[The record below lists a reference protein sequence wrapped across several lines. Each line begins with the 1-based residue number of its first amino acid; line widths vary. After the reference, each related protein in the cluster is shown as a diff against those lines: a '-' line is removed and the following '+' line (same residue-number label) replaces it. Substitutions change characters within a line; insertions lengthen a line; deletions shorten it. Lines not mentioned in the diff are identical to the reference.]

1 MLGANATGRP
11 FRGDHAGIIPDDILY
26 RFGFASGR
34 ESGSADEG
42 LLLPDCR
49 ITNAVEC
56 LPPQNEPSPSE
67 VQTCNPYLATELGG
81 LPPGALVL
89 ALGALAHATV
99 LKAIRLA
106 SASFPFAHGAEHGIT
121 PRLRVLFSCHRSR
134 YNTQT
139 RRLTQPMFHA
149 IFASA
154 KPVLPDG
161 RDGPIPLQAGSGI
174 GATGPEELR
183 CWLQQCFV
191 TNL

>member
-1 MLGANATGRP
+1 MHGANATGRP

-89 ALGALAHATV
+89 ALGALAHAAV

-106 SASFPFAHGAEHGIT
+106 SAAFPFAHGAEHGIT
-121 PRLRVLFSCHRSR
+121 PRLRLLVSCHRSR

-149 IFASA
+149 IFANA
-154 KPVLPDG
+154 KPVLPEG
-161 RDGPIPLQAGSGI
+161 RVGPIPLQAGSGI
-174 GATGPEELR
+174 GTTGPEDLR